1 MIWLIP
7 ALLNPVSESFRSLF
21 IKKASKDVDPIII
34 SWANNLLP
42 VIIFP
47 IALIIAINYFNV
59 ELQFNSKFL
68 LGFCGSVTIQII
80 NSVLYMRAIAKGDI
94 STVMPMLSFTP
105 LFLLIASPIL
115 IGEFPNA
122 MGLAGIFLVVFGS
135 YILNLDYK
143 KMSLLAPIKAIF
155 KNEGTRLMFFVSFFW
170 GISGAF
176 DKLAVSNASVIQYI
190 TFLNVTIFI
199 AITSIAIYQKKFD
212 KEKIKAARKNL
223 FLVSAFTTGSF
234 LFHYGAMALTLAAYV
249 VSVKRLT
256 GIFSVLIG
264 FYFLKETNIRQ
275 RLLGSTIMFAGV
287 LLIIFA

>member
-1 MIWLIP
+1 MWILL

-21 IKKASKDVDPIII
+21 IKKASKDVDPLII
-34 SWANNLLP
+34 SWANNVIPVLLFP
-42 VIIFP
+42 VILL
-47 IALIIAINYFNV
+47 IAVSYFGLTL
-59 ELQFNSKFL
+59 EFNSKFL
-68 LGFCGSVTIQII
+68 LGFTGSVTIQII
-80 NSVLYMRAIAKGDI
+80 NSILYMRAIAKGDI

-105 LFLLIASPIL
+105 LFLLISSPIL

-122 MGLAGIFLVVFGS
+122 MGLAGIVLVVAGS
-135 YILNLDYK
+135 YVLNLDFK
-143 KMSLLAPIKAIF
+143 KMSFFAPIKAIY

-176 DKLAVSNASVIQYI
+176 DKLAVSHSSVIQYV

-199 AITSIAIYQKKFD
+199 AITSLVVYQKKFNKD
-212 KEKIKAARKNL
+212 KMMLARKNL

-249 VSVKRLT
+249 VSVKRLA

-264 FYFLKETNIRQ
+264 FYFLNETNVRQ
-275 RLLGSTIMFAGV
+275 RLLGSVIMFAGV
-287 LLIIFA
+287 LLIVFA

>member
-1 MIWLIP
+1 MWLIL
-7 ALLNPVSESFRSLF
+7 AVLNPVSESFRSLF
-21 IKKASKDVDPIII
+21 IKKASKDVDPLLI
-34 SWANNLLP
+34 SWANNVIPVLL
-42 VIIFP
+42 FP
-47 IALIIAINYFNV
+47 IILLIAVSSFGLKL
-59 ELQFNSKFL
+59 EFNSKFMI
-68 LGFCGSVTIQII
+68 GFAGSVTIQII
-80 NSVLYMRAIAKGDI
+80 NSILYMRAIAKGDI

-122 MGLAGIFLVVFGS
+122 MGLAGIVLVVAGS
-135 YILNLDYK
+135 YILNLDFK
-143 KMSLLAPIKAIF
+143 KMSFFAPIKAIY

-176 DKLAVSNASVIQYI
+176 DKLAVSNSSVIQYI

-199 AITSIAIYQKKFD
+199 AITSLVFYQKKFN
-212 KEKIKAARKNL
+212 KVGMIAAKKNL

-256 GIFSVLIG
+256 GIFSVFIG
-264 FYFLKETNIRQ
+264 YYFLNETNIRQ
-275 RLLGSTIMFAGV
+275 RLLGATIMFIGV
-287 LLIIFA
+287 LFIVFA

>member
-1 MIWLIP
+1 MIWLVP

-21 IKKASKDVDPIII
+21 IKKASKDVDPIVI
-34 SWANNLLP
+34 SWANNVLP
-42 VIIFP
+42 VIFFP
-47 IALIIAINYFNV
+47 IALFVSVNYLDLK
-59 ELQFNSKFL
+59 LQFNSNFF
-68 LGFCGSVTIQII
+68 LGFIGSVTIQII
-80 NSVLYMRAIAKGDI
+80 NSILYMRAISRGEI

-122 MGLAGIFLVVFGS
+122 LGLSGIFLVVIGS
-135 YILNLDYK
+135 YILNLDFK
-143 KMSLLAPIKAIF
+143 RMSLFAPLKAIF
-155 KNEGTRLMFFVSFFW
+155 KNEGTRLMFYVSFFW

-176 DKLAVSNASVIQYI
+176 DKLAVSNSSVIQYV

-199 AITSIAIYQKKFD
+199 AITLIVLYQKKFN
-212 KEKIKAARKNL
+212 KEKMLAAKKNL

-249 VSVKRLT
+249 ISIKRLT